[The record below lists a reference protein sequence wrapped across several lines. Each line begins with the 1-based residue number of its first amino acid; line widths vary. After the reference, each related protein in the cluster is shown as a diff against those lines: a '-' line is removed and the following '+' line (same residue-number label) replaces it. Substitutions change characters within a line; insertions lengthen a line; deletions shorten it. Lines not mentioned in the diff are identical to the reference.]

1 MNHSITI
8 RRAGPED
15 DAAKAALLAPAYG
28 TDAATLTR
36 EAAEIRSR
44 WRDFGDLAPG
54 LIAWV
59 AVDENARVVG
69 AAEATIRLFAN
80 GCESL
85 RVLFLEGIAVDPA
98 RRGSGTA
105 AALMAVIEDW
115 ARREGISEIA
125 SDALL
130 TDAEGQAFHR
140 ALGFAETERVIGFR
154 KVMAPGNQ
162 QDQDNRR

>member
-28 TDAATLTR
+28 TDAATLIR

-54 LIAWV
+54 LVAWV
-59 AVDENARVVG
+59 AVDDDNRIIG
-69 AAEATIRLFAN
+69 AAEATLRLFAN

-98 RRGSGTA
+98 HRENGA
-105 AALMAVIEDW
+105 ATALMAAIEDW
-115 ARREGISEIA
+115 ARCEGISEIA

-130 TDAEGQAFHR
+130 TDAGGQAFHR

-154 KVMAPGNQ
+154 KVIS
-162 QDQDNRR
+162 QDVRS